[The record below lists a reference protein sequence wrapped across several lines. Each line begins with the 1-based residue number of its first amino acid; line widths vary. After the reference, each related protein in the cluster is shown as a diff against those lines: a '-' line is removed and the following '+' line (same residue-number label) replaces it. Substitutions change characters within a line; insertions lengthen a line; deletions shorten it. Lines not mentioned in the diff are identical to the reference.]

1 MKFYLDENFPPDLL
15 GIVRLIYDD
24 HEFVSWRDEKLGGA
38 TDVELF
44 WTLPERGYSAIITR
58 DRRQLSNVD
67 EKSALL
73 DSGLIWVGVRDV
85 TLKGR
90 EKLAVT
96 AASLISGL
104 GHVIDAAREG
114 ARIVQVNNVPHTVTQ
129 RIKVIPV
136 TS

>member
-38 TDVELF
+38 TNIDSV

-73 DSGLIWVGVRDV
+73 DSGLIWVGVR
-85 TLKGR
+85 R
-90 EKLAVT
+90 R
-96 AASLISGL
+96 
-104 GHVIDAAREG
+104 DAQRAREAG
-114 ARIVQVNNVPHTVTQ
+114 SNSSLFNIWAWARH
-129 RIKVIPV
+129 
-136 TS
+136 